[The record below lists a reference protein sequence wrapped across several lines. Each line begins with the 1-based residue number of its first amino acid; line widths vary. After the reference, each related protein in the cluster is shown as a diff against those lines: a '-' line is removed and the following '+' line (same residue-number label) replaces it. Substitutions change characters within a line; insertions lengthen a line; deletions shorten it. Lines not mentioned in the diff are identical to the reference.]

1 MNSICLKS
9 VKSVKMDKLRD
20 VSHRD
25 DNCYNVKGNYV
36 AVGCHYSGQINSL
49 ASPTCKK
56 TCKTPC

>member
-1 MNSICLKS
+1 
-9 VKSVKMDKLRD
+9 MDKLRD

-49 ASPTCKK
+49 ASPPAKK
-56 TCKTPC
+56 PVKHHVNDYC